1 MLYSSL
7 LTQSLKKV
15 LDKRVVLN
23 LRLNIIMLYK
33 EEKSCDFIKEFLW
46 IEKICRTGGRG
57 LDFVH
62 TKVRSLKSFLKN
74 VKLLNF
80 D

>member
-33 EEKSCDFIKEFLW
+33 EEKSCDFIKELFMDRKNMQNW
-46 IEKICRTGGRG
+46 WKGAGFRTYKGKEFEIFPEKCET
-57 LDFVH
+57 LEF
-62 TKVRSLKSFLKN
+62 
-74 VKLLNF
+74 
-80 D
+80 